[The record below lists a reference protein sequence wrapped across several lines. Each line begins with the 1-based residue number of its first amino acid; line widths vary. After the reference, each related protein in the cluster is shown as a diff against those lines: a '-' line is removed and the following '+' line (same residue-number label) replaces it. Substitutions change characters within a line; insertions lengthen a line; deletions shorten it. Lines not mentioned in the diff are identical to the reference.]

1 MAAVDER
8 RHPAL
13 LEREEAG
20 LILVDVQEA
29 FRPVIDRFE
38 EVIANCGLLAEGFG
52 VLGRPVLVSEQ
63 YPKGLGHTVP
73 ELPSACPRARAWS
86 RRCGSRPAGSVPSRM
101 RSPRPARTW
110 VVAGIETHVCV
121 NQTVH
126 DLLERGF
133 GVQVAADAVS
143 RTGRNRDL
151 GLAKMTAAGAGT
163 TSAEMALFEM
173 LERAGSDEFKQ
184 ISRLSDDATAAPG
197 RCWRTASSSRPP
209 PVAASGTA
217 LGEMVFTT
225 GMTGYQEA
233 VTDPRT
239 SARSSASPRP

>member
-29 FRPVIDRFE
+29 FRPVIDRFD

-73 ELPSACPRARAWS
+73 ELAERLPEGARVVEKVRFSACGVGAFEDAVAE
-86 RRCGSRPAGSVPSRM
+86 AG
-101 RSPRPARTW
+101 ARTW

-121 NQTVH
+121 NQTAH

-143 RTGRNRDL
+143 SRTARNRDL

-173 LERAGSDEFKQ
+173 LERAGSDEFKR
-184 ISRLSDDATAAPG
+184 ISRLV
-197 RCWRTASSSRPP
+197 R
-209 PVAASGTA
+209 
-217 LGEMVFTT
+217 
-225 GMTGYQEA
+225 
-233 VTDPRT
+233 
-239 SARSSASPRP
+239 